1 MKSTVPSIHN
11 TDYAIHST
19 ISTIGTSDTL
29 TSHKYFLL
37 FLGGSI
43 EELKKMLDVNV
54 LAVSVCTIQAFQSM
68 KERGV
73 DDGHI
78 IHINR
83 LDSL

>member
-1 MKSTVPSIHN
+1 
-11 TDYAIHST
+11 
-19 ISTIGTSDTL
+19 
-29 TSHKYFLL
+29 
-37 FLGGSI
+37 
-43 EELKKMLDVNV
+43 MLDVNV
-54 LAVSVCTIQAFQSM
+54 LALSVCTIQAFQSM